1 MAANT
6 VTYFGDVTTVGNT
19 YMFQNLTSQ
28 GNYSIFS
35 GNVTPAASL
44 TSNLVGFSAV
54 YGSDLNVA
62 TLNTASIFGTNGSIG
77 IGKTS
82 SGYSLDVAGNIWA
95 SNVLTTG
102 VVLAT
107 TSANAL
113 TLNTTSIFAASGFSV
128 GIGTS
133 TSLGAN
139 LHIEGNLFS
148 SNALTAPTVFAT
160 ASFNA
165 ATANTL
171 GIFGPTGVTGI
182 GTLTPGSTLDVQG
195 NLFAPNSLSA
205 RVVIA
210 STSANSI
217 VLNTQAIFASS
228 GTGMLGVGTLTPGAS
243 LDVQGNVWVRNII
256 SGPAI
261 LTDVANTATMYV
273 SQIWSAFGTSV
284 GVGTS
289 TSLGANLHVTRNIFA
304 SNALSAPMVIA
315 SISANTPFLF
325 TNSVFGSP
333 GVGVGTLTPGAS
345 LDVQRNV
352 WVSNSLS
359 APTVLANVANT
370 ATMYVSQI
378 WSAFGTSVGVGT
390 STSLGANLHVT
401 RNIFASNA
409 LSAPMVIASISAN
422 TPILNTNSVFGPL
435 LIGVGTLSPGAS
447 LDVVGNVWV
456 SNSMTGALQFTN
468 ATFNQATYLTG
479 TPRIFTPGSVL
490 GIRTAPASAGASL
503 QIGGNV
509 FASNALSAP
518 NVFALTSVNALVINT
533 VSLTTGRLGVGTTTP
548 SGWSLNIAGDLNIS
562 NGLTGTLIGVST
574 LNVGRTNV
582 ITISNLNPILTL
594 NVSNSI
600 SCAINGASLANLSAV
615 LNTNFLNSNI
625 GFGNV
630 YVTGG
635 PTLTLASGA
644 NFFASNSM
652 TTGAIVSF
660 DTATVSVLN
669 VASIYSPL
677 GRLGIGAPIPGATLQ
692 VEGNVYA
699 SNAFQATNIVT
710 EKMNASTINV
720 TSLFGTAGLVGI
732 GTIAPTANLHVTG
745 AALVANSIQTNNV
758 YASGTMNIA
767 GVANILSIPGLN
779 VGIGT
784 STSLGANLQVQGNI
798 WASSLTGTNVGTAT
812 TTTANFATLNT
823 TTIWAQTI
831 QSSVTVS
838 GNVNSTSTASAAYV
852 YAQQSLQYTRNIS
865 NIFALNFQLSALQP
879 ATCIYANVVN
889 GPQGGPD
896 YRGSAYLGDGRV
908 VFAPWSASNIGVYS
922 PALSTFSAIAPVGFP
937 SGSGKFS
944 GAVVVP
950 SGNVVFVPSGNF
962 NVGVWNP
969 QSQLWSS
976 VPTGASGFEGGVL
989 APTGSV
995 VCVPGPSSTNVGVFN
1010 PVTLSFTNVAAVAG
1024 YSGAVLTPNGNIICV
1039 PNTATSVGIFNPVTL
1054 GWSLG
1059 PSAGPGGFSGG
1070 VLAMPSGNVI
1080 FVAGTSPQVGVLSA
1094 DFATLTR
1101 ITTGAPGFSGGV
1113 LLPTGTVMFVPFS
1126 ASEVGLFDPVA
1137 QTFSNVVKC
1146 PSGFS
1151 GGSLLPDGRVVM
1163 SPWTAGNV
1171 GVVQTLSPA
1180 PSKEFCSAPYF
1191 NHC

>member
-261 LTDVANTATMYV
+261 LTDVANTGTM
-273 SQIWSAFGTSV
+273 
-284 GVGTS
+284 
-289 TSLGANLHVTRNIFA
+289 N
-304 SNALSAPMVIA
+304 
-315 SISANTPFLF
+315 
-325 TNSVFGSP
+325 
-333 GVGVGTLTPGAS
+333 
-345 LDVQRNV
+345 
-352 WVSNSLS
+352 
-359 APTVLANVANT
+359 
-370 ATMYVSQI
+370 VSQI